1 MVHNNQICSR
11 TMVTESLTLTQVC
24 GAVAIIIF
32 QMHAMQNDFALKNC
46 DVMRLGLFATEHEL
60 LSSKVHLT

>member
-1 MVHNNQICSR
+1 
-11 TMVTESLTLTQVC
+11 MVTESLTLTQVC